1 MTRAQWLAED
11 VIGASALVSVFRLQY
26 SQQCIS
32 TELLMLWIRLATSL
46 LLYAMAVP
54 FEELP
59 AGTVVPVMISTG
71 LNAEKDQAGKQ
82 VEGRVMQD
90 VPLPEGEKIKRRA
103 RIIGHVVSV
112 TPSPSGSSM
121 VVKFDTIEDGEH
133 TIHMTAALLALASFT
148 SVADAQAPINSSSD
162 RDPVSLWVTRQVG
175 GDFVNRGRGKASSRG
190 GVEGTWL
197 EGSSVLMKL
206 TPNPAAG
213 CPGGGPGYDRQQAVW
228 VFSSAACGTYGFSDL
243 KIANSRAAPP
253 LGEIGLKSG
262 KNIVVR
268 GGSGWLLIE
277 AASE

>member
-1 MTRAQWLAED
+1 
-11 VIGASALVSVFRLQY
+11 
-26 SQQCIS
+26 
-32 TELLMLWIRLATSL
+32 MLWIRLATTL
-46 LLYAMAVP
+46 LFYAMAVP

-71 LNAEKDQAGKQ
+71 LNAEKDQVGKQ
-82 VEGRVMQD
+82 IEGRVMQD
-90 VPLPEGEKIKRRA
+90 VPLPEGERIKRRA
-103 RIIGHVVSV
+103 RMIGHVVSV
-112 TPSPSGSSM
+112 TPGSSGSSM
-121 VVKFDTIEDGEH
+121 VVKFDTIENGEH
-133 TIHMTAALLALASFT
+133 TIHLTAALLAMASFT

-190 GVEGTWL
+190 GAEGTWL

-243 KIANSRAAPP
+243 KIAKSGTTPP

-277 AASE
+277 AASD